1 MNYLTLLAAQAAGKG
16 SSWTM
21 ILMMVAVFAV
31 MYFLMIRPQKKKQK
45 EEQAMRDNL
54 QIGDEITTIGGI
66 VGKIVTV
73 KDDSL
78 IIETGA
84 DRNRMKITRWA
95 ISQNNTANEKLA
107 AERAAAKEAA
117 EKEKAARMEAKGKTP
132 KKKNKEEKEI
142 DGVKTTI
149 TTGKVEITDNE
160 NSVYK
165 YQLIKVTDS
174 NKDFETLIE
183 NMNKATNMF
192 EKLKAYKHFY
202 NRYYE
207 LVPSPRDLAW
217 QEVKNMTIP
226 QPETSENGDKY
237 ILWLMQDGD
246 IIDLQVLTCTRAED
260 GGEEIE
266 TVIVKETSKLPFT
279 YDSMILF
286 IVLGVLI
293 VLAIVL
299 LIVKNRKN
307 EK

>member
-1 MNYLTLLAAQAAGKG
+1 MNYLTLLAQATGTKG

-132 KKKNKEEKEI
+132 KKKNKEEK
-142 DGVKTTI
+142 
-149 TTGKVEITDNE
+149 
-160 NSVYK
+160 
-165 YQLIKVTDS
+165 
-174 NKDFETLIE
+174 F
-183 NMNKATNMF
+183 
-192 EKLKAYKHFY
+192 
-202 NRYYE
+202 
-207 LVPSPRDLAW
+207 
-217 QEVKNMTIP
+217 
-226 QPETSENGDKY
+226 
-237 ILWLMQDGD
+237 
-246 IIDLQVLTCTRAED
+246 
-260 GGEEIE
+260 
-266 TVIVKETSKLPFT
+266 
-279 YDSMILF
+279 
-286 IVLGVLI
+286 
-293 VLAIVL
+293 
-299 LIVKNRKN
+299 
-307 EK
+307 

>member
-1 MNYLTLLAAQAAGKG
+1 MNYLTLLAAQATGKG
-16 SSWTM
+16 RSWTM

-132 KKKNKEEKEI
+132 KKKNKEEK
-142 DGVKTTI
+142 
-149 TTGKVEITDNE
+149 
-160 NSVYK
+160 
-165 YQLIKVTDS
+165 
-174 NKDFETLIE
+174 F
-183 NMNKATNMF
+183 
-192 EKLKAYKHFY
+192 
-202 NRYYE
+202 
-207 LVPSPRDLAW
+207 
-217 QEVKNMTIP
+217 
-226 QPETSENGDKY
+226 
-237 ILWLMQDGD
+237 
-246 IIDLQVLTCTRAED
+246 
-260 GGEEIE
+260 
-266 TVIVKETSKLPFT
+266 
-279 YDSMILF
+279 
-286 IVLGVLI
+286 
-293 VLAIVL
+293 
-299 LIVKNRKN
+299 
-307 EK
+307 